1 MEFTRIQAI
10 NMDIRSRD
18 RILLV
23 LLGLL
28 ALLTWGC
35 ARKSAVPDVVIA
47 SDASWHDRV
56 AAAEVRRCICLRT
69 GELPAE
75 I

>member
-28 ALLTWGC
+28 ALLTWGY
-35 ARKSAVPDVVIA
+35 ARKSAVPDVV
-47 SDASWHDRV
+47 
-56 AAAEVRRCICLRT
+56 AAAEVRRCIYLRT

>member
-1 MEFTRIQAI
+1 
-10 NMDIRSRD
+10 MDIRSRD

-35 ARKSAVPDVVIA
+35 ARKSAVPDVV
-47 SDASWHDRV
+47 V
-56 AAAEVRRCICLRT
+56 AAEVQRDISLRT

>member
-1 MEFTRIQAI
+1 
-10 NMDIRSRD
+10 MDIRSRD

-28 ALLTWGC
+28 ALLTWGY
-35 ARKSAVPDVVIA
+35 ARKSAVPDVV
-47 SDASWHDRV
+47 
-56 AAAEVRRCICLRT
+56 AAAEVRRCIYLRT